1 MPVPP
6 EFPVRSQLESGNF
19 VEKEEGIAKTYRF
32 ESECSDSP

>member
-19 VEKEEGIAKTYRF
+19 VEKEEGIAKNVPF
-32 ESECSDSP
+32 